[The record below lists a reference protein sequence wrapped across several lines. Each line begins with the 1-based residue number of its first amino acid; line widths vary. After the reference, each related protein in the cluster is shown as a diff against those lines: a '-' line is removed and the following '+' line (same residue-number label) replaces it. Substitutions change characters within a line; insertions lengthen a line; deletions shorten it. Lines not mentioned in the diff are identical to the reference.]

1 MAKPDGG
8 RAASLTPLLVSRKNA
23 AEILGDVSVM
33 MLIRMEARGELQAVR
48 LNRTAKQAKFF
59 IATRTS
65 SRWRGEDDD
74 A

>member
-48 LNRTAKQAKFF
+48 LNRTAKTGQVFYRYEDLVAL
-59 IATRTS
+59 A
-65 SRWRGEDDD
+65 RGGR
-74 A
+74 